1 MSYYPDVKPG
11 DDWKPEPAP
20 RYNAVNRMLGDLGYS
35 GAGRGAP
42 GIENFNIVSAVNRHT
57 AAISAGMAVEA
68 VSAPADAD
76 VPVIPVKPSA
86 GASGAFY
93 GVALDTLEPGDVGRM
108 LLTGVTTVQLSSA
121 PAAGTQY
128 VEPDSANPGK
138 FKAATGGRARVLAT
152 DAGTQP
158 DGGTPRPTATVILG
172 GGGSSGNPGYTGYF
186 KVVNASEYDEEGKL
200 TAAKVRIVNGSEP
213 LASRDHAAGSISA
226 YGNTYPIAAK
236 TIALDGNAGG
246 KTYVYLRFIDA
257 TAEEP
262 AEFVSSSSRLQD
274 NGLNNLL
281 LIAEISAG
289 VETISQLVQT
299 TQPPVM
305 GNTYTGAFSMVQIGR
320 DKALIQG
327 SNTDLGYCEA
337 VELSTTSGPTYY
349 MLCGW
354 LEGEEYKVELRSS
367 PPDAV
372 YYGRFNIAYVKDG
385 KFFQQWTRG
394 AIEFKD
400 YYYL

>member
-1 MSYYPDVKPG
+1 M
-11 DDWKPEPAP
+11 
-20 RYNAVNRMLGDLGYS
+20 
-35 GAGRGAP
+35 
-42 GIENFNIVSAVNRHT
+42 
-57 AAISAGMAVEA
+57 
-68 VSAPADAD
+68 AD
-76 VPVIPVKPSA
+76 VPAKLNYNESIRRIPEKVNEILDYLKRTRIQVDPRTMRKNETPAGITLSA
-86 GASGAFY
+86 QRQT
-93 GVALDTLEPGDVGRM
+93 VATPPQQLPEEP
-108 LLTGVTTVQLSSA
+108 A
-121 PAAGTQY
+121 
-128 VEPDSANPGK
+128 EE
-138 FKAATGGRARVLAT
+138 
-152 DAGTQP
+152 
-158 DGGTPRPTATVILG
+158 
-172 GGGSSGNPGYTGYF
+172 YTGYF

-226 YGNTYPIAAK
+226 YNNTYPIAAK
-236 TIALDGNAGG
+236 TIEIDGNAGG

-274 NGLNNLL
+274 NGLNDLL
-281 LIAEISAG
+281 MIAEISAG
-289 VETISQLVQT
+289 VKTISQLVQT
-299 TQPPVM
+299 TQPPAM

>member
-138 FKAATGGRARVLAT
+138 FKAATGGRARVLVTADT
-152 DAGTQP
+152 
-158 DGGTPRPTATVILG
+158 TATVMLG
-172 GGGSSGNPGYTGYF
+172 GGGGDSGYNGYF
-186 KVVNASEYDEEGKL
+186 KITDASEGDAFKVKVADGATGGASTCKVNNIVFSVPAWTSEAITATRLIVLKY
-200 TAAKVRIVNGSEP
+200 TAATKASGETPAADAKVEIVELDAMPSDD
-213 LASRDHAAGSISA
+213 AQTA
-226 YGNTYPIAAK
+226 YY
-236 TIALDGNAGG
+236 
-246 KTYVYLRFIDA
+246 
-257 TAEEP
+257 
-262 AEFVSSSSRLQD
+262 
-274 NGLNNLL
+274 
-281 LIAEISAG
+281 
-289 VETISQLVQT
+289 
-299 TQPPVM
+299 
-305 GNTYTGAFSMVQIGR
+305 QIGR
-320 DKALIQG
+320 TI
-327 SNTDLGYCEA
+327 
-337 VELSTTSGPTYY
+337 
-349 MLCGW
+349 
-354 LEGEEYKVELRSS
+354 
-367 PPDAV
+367 
-372 YYGRFNIAYVKDG
+372 IKDG
-385 KFFQQWTRG
+385 TMKIAQDHTAGVAQIYW
-394 AIEFKD
+394 
-400 YYYL
+400 YLLCSEDEAKE

>member
-1 MSYYPDVKPG
+1 M
-11 DDWKPEPAP
+11 
-20 RYNAVNRMLGDLGYS
+20 
-35 GAGRGAP
+35 
-42 GIENFNIVSAVNRHT
+42 
-57 AAISAGMAVEA
+57 
-68 VSAPADAD
+68 AD
-76 VPVIPVKPSA
+76 VPAKLNYNESIRRIPEKVNEILDYLKRTRIQVDPRTMRKNETPAGITLSA
-86 GASGAFY
+86 QRQT
-93 GVALDTLEPGDVGRM
+93 VATPLQQLPEEP
-108 LLTGVTTVQLSSA
+108 A
-121 PAAGTQY
+121 
-128 VEPDSANPGK
+128 EE
-138 FKAATGGRARVLAT
+138 
-152 DAGTQP
+152 
-158 DGGTPRPTATVILG
+158 
-172 GGGSSGNPGYTGYF
+172 YTGYF

-200 TAAKVRIVNGSEP
+200 TSAKVRIVNGSEP

-274 NGLNNLL
+274 NGLNDLL

-320 DKALIQG
+320 NKVLIQG
-327 SNTDLGYCEA
+327 SHTDLGYCEE
-337 VELSTTSGPTYY
+337 VEFSANGTTYY
-349 MLCGW
+349 MLYGW
-354 LEGEEYKVELRSS
+354 MEAEEYKVQLRTS
-367 PPDAV
+367 PPEAT
-372 YYGRFNIAYVKDG
+372 YYGRFDIAYTKDG